1 MWTVSNCRGPQT
13 IFQERNLFSLSA
25 EEEICGSPL
34 PELETFSKLL
44 CRPCDRRLWNYKW
57 MSPKPKAKQ
66 FARISEPQAPFWSMN
81 FLPTPDIM
89 SLSCRQNLVEDLP
102 PLRNFLTHIST
113 WPAATRVLS
122 RMKREREPWEQGCLT
137 ASYSSFFKNGSTK
150 STTRSSQR
158 NRRSI
163 CAVESWS
170 CCKCTS
176 CTWLSD
182 GCHFLFVNCVLKCR
196 LDHT

>member
-25 EEEICGSPL
+25 AEEICGSPL

-57 MSPKPKAKQ
+57 MSPEPKAKQ

-81 FLPTPDIM
+81 FLPTPDII

-122 RMKREREPWEQGCLT
+122 RMKRERALG
-137 ASYSSFFKNGSTK
+137 
-150 STTRSSQR
+150 TRLL
-158 NRRSI
+158 N
-163 CAVESWS
+163 C
-170 CCKCTS
+170 
-176 CTWLSD
+176 
-182 GCHFLFVNCVLKCR
+182 FLFFIFQEWLNKVNNALFAKKSP
-196 LDHT
+196 

>member
-25 EEEICGSPL
+25 AEEICGSPL

-57 MSPKPKAKQ
+57 MSPEPKAKQ

-81 FLPTPDIM
+81 FLPTPDII

-163 CAVESWS
+163 CAEESWS

-176 CTWLSD
+176 CTSLSD

>member
-1 MWTVSNCRGPQT
+1 MKLQVNVTRAESKTVCTHLRTS
-13 IFQERNLFSLSA
+13 SA
-25 EEEICGSPL
+25 ILKYEIP
-34 PELETFSKLL
+34 
-44 CRPCDRRLWNYKW
+44 
-57 MSPKPKAKQ
+57 
-66 FARISEPQAPFWSMN
+66 
-81 FLPTPDIM
+81 PTPDII

-122 RMKREREPWEQGCLT
+122 RMKREREPWEKGCLT

-176 CTWLSD
+176 CTSLSD